1 MFFTKNSKQLLVYLG
16 YIQKNT
22 ERVNVKQELSGYF
35 YLKSLICSIQ
45 KFFLG
50 ILMNTQAKI
59 IAIAN
64 QKGGVGKTT
73 TSINLSAALALKKK
87 RVLIV
92 DSDPQGNASSGVG
105 VNMKK
110 VKVHL
115 YHAYSGGY
123 PTLDVVKESGIK
135 NLDILPASIDLV
147 AAEIEMINIEKRETR
162 LKVLLEPLLGL
173 YDFIIIDC
181 PPSLGLLTINAL
193 TSADSVLIPMQCEF
207 FAMEG
212 LAQLVNTI
220 RSVKKSFNK
229 DLYIEGLVLTMFDK
243 RNRLTH
249 QVAAEIKTHFNN
261 QLFRTVIPRNV
272 RLSECPSHGQT
283 ILDYDKQS
291 TGAVAYMSLAKEF
304 LTNQRKRNE

>member
-1 MFFTKNSKQLLVYLG
+1 MKK
-16 YIQKNT
+16 
-22 ERVNVKQELSGYF
+22 
-35 YLKSLICSIQ
+35 
-45 KFFLG
+45 
-50 ILMNTQAKI
+50 QAKI
-59 IAIAN
+59 IAVAN

-87 RVLIV
+87 KVLVV

-110 VKVHL
+110 VKIHL

-123 PTLDVVKESGIK
+123 PTLEVVRKSGIN

-147 AAEIEMINIEKRETR
+147 AAEIEMINIDKRETR
-162 LKVLLEPLLGL
+162 LKFLLEPLLGS
-173 YDFIIIDC
+173 YDYIVVDC
-181 PPSLGLLTINAL
+181 PPSLGLLTVNAL

-220 RSVKKSFNK
+220 RSVKKTFNK

-243 RNRLTH
+243 RNKLTH
-249 QVAAEIKTHFNN
+249 QVAAEIKNHFSD

-283 ILDYDKQS
+283 IIDYDKQS
-291 TGAVAYMSLAKEF
+291 AGAIAYMNLAKEF
-304 LTNQRKRNE
+304 LTNQRKKDE